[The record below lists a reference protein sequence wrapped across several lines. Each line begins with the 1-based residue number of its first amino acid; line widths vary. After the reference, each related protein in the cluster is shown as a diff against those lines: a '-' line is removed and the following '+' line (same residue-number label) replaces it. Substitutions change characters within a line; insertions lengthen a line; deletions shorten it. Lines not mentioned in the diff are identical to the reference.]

1 MAQHFEKSERSDL
14 ERGESSLQVRKPS
27 PQLPRSIVGL
37 LSLETSPG
45 VEQSGAFQ
53 NDFDA
58 SAHSAAVTCNA
69 QDTPCRYVLCPWFV
83 FS

>member
-53 NDFDA
+53 NDF
-58 SAHSAAVTCNA
+58 
-69 QDTPCRYVLCPWFV
+69 
-83 FS
+83 